1 MSLSQPKPESA
12 SKLDDEQQRLAHALI
27 SRALVTPEEIES
39 CKPPDG
45 PGAKAYLTR
54 LVEVGLLTKGQARR
68 AMQKLS
74 ALVGEEIPGYE
85 LIEKLGQGAMGTVYK
100 ARQLSMNRL
109 VAIKILNPRFAADPN
124 FFQRLTRE
132 AHIAAKLSHNNI
144 VQAIDVGRAGKLQ
157 YFVMEY
163 VPGTTIKEELESGKV
178 YEEKEAVEIAL
189 QIAQAL
195 QHAHRRGLIHR
206 DVKPAN
212 IILTLEGIAKL
223 ADLGMARSTE
233 DRALAKAEKGLTI
246 GTPYYISPE
255 QIHGR
260 EDIDVRAD
268 VYALGATLYHM
279 VTGQPPFPEKGVDAV
294 LNAHLNQELTPPD
307 HLKPQ
312 LSSGLGEVVEV
323 MMAKDRKQ
331 RYRSPD
337 DLVIDLEC
345 LLNGEPPKLARQRI
359 EAATLQELAEGEEE
373 DDEAHEADPQGP
385 PGGPWLWIGILG
397 VVLAISLLFNLFMLV
412 RK

>member
-1 MSLSQPKPESA
+1 
-12 SKLDDEQQRLAHALI
+12 
-27 SRALVTPEEIES
+27 
-39 CKPPDG
+39 
-45 PGAKAYLTR
+45 
-54 LVEVGLLTKGQARR
+54 
-68 AMQKLS
+68 
-74 ALVGEEIPGYE
+74 
-85 LIEKLGQGAMGTVYK
+85 
-100 ARQLSMNRL
+100 
-109 VAIKILNPRFAADPN
+109 
-124 FFQRLTRE
+124 
-132 AHIAAKLSHNNI
+132 
-144 VQAIDVGRAGKLQ
+144 
-157 YFVMEY
+157 MEY